1 MDFLNN
7 IWDAVRSVAPTV
19 AGTLTTGATG
29 NPLIGG
35 AVASIIKS
43 VLGKPDDGK
52 PVTEEEARELISK
65 PELYLKFRTMMQEME
80 IKKLQ
85 EETKRVN
92 IVNQTMQIESKSESK
107 AQRWWR
113 PYNGF
118 LFGSTLFIDY
128 ILAQII
134 VAIIDPFK
142 FVWIHVPDSVYML
155 WAMVLGV
162 MGASRG
168 FEKVAK
174 MKPTDGLLNTLKG
187 VLKR

>member
-7 IWDAVRSVAPTV
+7 IWDAVRSVAPTI

-35 AVASIIKS
+35 AVASVIKS
-43 VLGKPDDGK
+43 VLGKSDDGK
-52 PVTEEEARELISK
+52 PVTEEEARELIGN

-85 EETKRVN
+85 EETKRMQTIN
-92 IVNQTMQIESKSESK
+92 ETMQAESKSESK
-107 AQRWWR
+107 AQRGWR

-128 ILAQII
+128 ILAQIFI
-134 VAIIDPFK
+134 AVIEPSK
-142 FVWIHVPDSVYML
+142 FVWSHVPDSVYML
-155 WAMVLGV
+155 WATVLGV

-174 MKPTDGLLNTLKG
+174 MKPTTGLLSTLKE
-187 VLKR
+187 VLKK